1 MRSRL
6 ARCALHVRA
15 QAAFS
20 LFLTQGLTRAKPK
33 RNGQRVMCPLFID
46 TSGKAEAREVG
57 GVNKTK
63 VNFTMLKKT
72 SLSDIPS
79 GYEVN
84 DFGTERY
91 VNGLIKFIER
101 SAAPITIALQGE
113 WGSGKTSLMNK
124 LRESLC
130 GIGRPFL
137 GISVNT
143 WEYSM
148 LATPEVAVIK
158 ILEYLIKAL
167 SADDPKPNSMLRKF
181 ANFAGFL
188 TVRGGL
194 GALNVATGGF
204 SQGVTDAL
212 IGKSTDTESAKDD
225 EISLSDLR
233 AALNTAIK
241 NSLKDGKR
249 GVIVF
254 VDDLD
259 RLNPPLAVEILEL
272 LKNIFTLDNCIF
284 ILAIDYDVVVKGL
297 KPKFGELTDKNERE
311 FRSFFDKIIQVP
323 FSLPVNNYR
332 PMDFVMNSLVDIGY
346 IKDFD
351 KSNPNVRDI
360 FTKIVNWSVGK
371 NPRSIKRLINTLS
384 LLDCIAQSS
393 TNHDNTDL
401 EMSLNDKV
409 LNFIVVAIQITYPRI
424 YRMLANKASFTS
436 WDAEFAIKMGITF
449 NKSEGNDSK
458 DQWEEI
464 LEAACAP
471 DSFLTQHLDDIEQL
485 LNLIIDIL
493 GKTNQSDKTTLGK
506 KMEQILD
513 KTSATG
519 VDSGFKTED
528 LDKKDLIGKLHR
540 NVVEY
545 INKKRPDISHMQ
557 LKRNTGN
564 GGIYIWY
571 DKDDWFDVTFTP
583 SINSKKQIALRLWLD
598 FHIARP
604 ERLVGLTFDE
614 IMEDQAIREPLQK
627 LDSVLARMLGN
638 NTWFFNGRTYENN
651 ETYFPTYIEELRFIH
666 NKGWMSG
673 DITNNPQYWIDLEKP
688 SHFEDKQII
697 ATIGD
702 VLIANYEFRKA
713 MKDWK

>member
-1 MRSRL
+1 
-6 ARCALHVRA
+6 
-15 QAAFS
+15 
-20 LFLTQGLTRAKPK
+20 
-33 RNGQRVMCPLFID
+33 
-46 TSGKAEAREVG
+46 
-57 GVNKTK
+57 
-63 VNFTMLKKT
+63 MLKKT

-101 SAAPITIALQGE
+101 SSSPITIALQGE

-130 GIGRPFL
+130 GMGRPFL

-148 LATPEVAVIK
+148 LATPEVAVLK

-167 SADDPKPNSMLRKF
+167 SADDPKPNSKFRKI
-181 ANFAGFL
+181 ASIAGFL

-194 GALNVATGGF
+194 SALNVATGGF
-204 SQGVTDAL
+204 TQGVTDFL
-212 IGKSTDTESAKDD
+212 TGKSNNTESAKED
-225 EISLSDLR
+225 EVSLSDLR
-233 AALNTAIK
+233 DALNTAIK

-284 ILAIDYDVVVKGL
+284 VLAIDYDVVVKGL

-332 PMDFVMNSLVDIGY
+332 PMDFVMNSLVEIGY
-346 IKDFD
+346 IKEID
-351 KSNPNVRDI
+351 KTNPNVRDI
-360 FTKIVNWSVGK
+360 FTKIVNLSVGK

-384 LLDCIAQSS
+384 LLDCIAQSG
-393 TNHDNTDL
+393 TNHDNKSI
-401 EMSLNDKV
+401 EMSLDDKV

-436 WDAEFAIKMGITF
+436 WNAEFAIKMGIAF
-449 NKSEGNDSK
+449 NKGKGNNSK

-464 LEAACAP
+464 LEAACAT
-471 DSFLTQHLDDIEQL
+471 DSFLTQHIDDIEQL

-493 GKTNQSDKTTLGK
+493 GKPDQSDQSNLGK
-506 KMEQILD
+506 KMEEILD
-513 KTSATG
+513 KTSSTG
-519 VDSGFKTED
+519 VDSSLKTED
-528 LDKKDLIGKLHR
+528 FDKKDLIGKLHR

-571 DKDDWFDVTFTP
+571 DKDDYIDVKFTP
-583 SINSKKQIALRLWLD
+583 SINSKKQIALCLLLD
-598 FHIARP
+598 LQIARP
-604 ERLVGLTFDE
+604 ERLKGKTFGD
-614 IMEDQAIREPLQK
+614 IMEDRTLSESLQK
-627 LDSVLARMLGN
+627 LDSVLTQMLGK
-638 NTWFFNGRTYENN
+638 NTWYFNGRTYKEIK
-651 ETYFPTYIEELRFIH
+651 TYFPSYIEELRFIH
-666 NKGWMSG
+666 NSGWMSG

-713 MKDWK
+713 MKDWN